1 VGLDDQNFFRSV
13 NSNHRCDTLCMQGKK
28 ISRGHYQEAEGAYRS
43 DHAYINNKRLHRGA
57 MRRQW
62 VGLGGD
68 ASVPVNVKRRG
79 IGCECADDVAVTFN
93 EACFSEVEKFNFVS
107 LRK

>member
-1 VGLDDQNFFRSV
+1 
-13 NSNHRCDTLCMQGKK
+13 
-28 ISRGHYQEAEGAYRS
+28 
-43 DHAYINNKRLHRGA
+43 

-79 IGCECADDVAVTFN
+79 IGCECADDVAVAFN